1 MANELRCAAGKTG
14 RTLYYSITNNAG
26 MIYDGNTFVAFNSA
40 NYNNYVGLM
49 VEQGSTGLYFANMPS
64 NLNTSGYFLIIF
76 RESIGGVYHMD
87 DSWVGIQQ
95 LSWDGTTR
103 VDLNEIPDRILRR
116 NLGTGSDGGRTVQD
130 ALRASRNKVAIDV
143 PSVGQ
148 LTVYQEDDVTPAYV
162 ANYTRSTSDLGA
174 ISGVDPV

>member
-1 MANELRCAAGKTG
+1 MANELRCTAGKTG
-14 RTLYYSITNNAG
+14 RTIYYTITNNAG
-26 MIYDGNTFVAFNSA
+26 MIYDGTSFVTFNTI
-40 NYNNYVGLM
+40 NYTTYVGNM
-49 VEQGSTGLYFANMPS
+49 VEQGSTGLYFANTPS
-64 NLNTSGYFLIIF
+64 NLPSGHYLVIF

-87 DSWVGIQQ
+87 DSWMGVQQ